1 MVQRVSVSGL
11 TVADVRICQT
21 VMFSVLFMVCA
32 ALWVENQFVQA
43 GPLAEAVEKAKA
55 AAGVTDENAAPEKV
69 VGQNGVQS
77 ALPPTASSEPT
88 QRVEVSTVSVAVRL
102 PITGGRDNAI
112 RAAILRQLDRLQSP
126 SGRRGQLVLQF
137 DATSDEY
144 ASDSDFGRSLELARF
159 LTSSQ
164 MANVKTIAYLPDGA
178 QGHAVLVALACE
190 DIVMAP
196 DALLGPVVR
205 NKQRVDET
213 VRAAY
218 KDIAGRRRTVPPP
231 LAVALADPSVRAVRA
246 ITEVGDQVVL
256 SERVPTLR
264 EEVQVLQVED
274 VGPRPLVLSGRR
286 CREIG
291 IVQLLVAGTADLA
304 RSLDINPEQLV
315 LDPSMERGWKASV
328 VSLTGPIS
336 GDSVARVRVRLEEAI
351 TSKANFLCLKIDSA
365 GGSPEQSLVL
375 ARWLREINP
384 AEVKTV
390 AYIPNQARSDAALIA
405 LACDD
410 VVMNETAVLGG
421 EGAAIIDARQADAIE
436 AAWQKIMQGN
446 LKTLEALPLALVLP
460 EYQVSRFVQQS
471 TGRTEYFSSSA
482 LLPRKDK
489 ASWKKQQDLAPGPL
503 LVDGFQAEAYGLT
516 DQPVTSFS
524 DLAERYGLGDDI
536 TRIEPGWADRL
547 LDALASPGLAWLLLL
562 VGGVGLYIE
571 VQTPGLGFG
580 GFIAMVAFIIY
591 FWSQYLNGTSGWLE
605 VMLFLAGVICLAAEI
620 FVVPGIGI
628 LGLGGGFLIVA
639 SLVLASQSFV
649 LPANSYQVQQ
659 LQISLLGI
667 LGAGVGVVAFGVVV
681 RRWLP
686 STPVLRHV
694 LLVPPE
700 RDDQNEVVSFEHLI
714 GKTGVT
720 VTRLAPAGKANIENH
735 LYDVYAD
742 DMLIESGT
750 AVQVTAVRSGRIM
763 VVPYSQEAV

>member
-1 MVQRVSVSGL
+1 MSVY
-11 TVADVRICQT
+11 VRR

-55 AAGVTDENAAPEKV
+55 AAGVTDENAAPEKF

-159 LTSSQ
+159 LTNSQ

-256 SERVPTLR
+256 SERVPALR
-264 EEVQVLQVED
+264 EEVQVLRVED

-421 EGAAIIDARQADAIE
+421 EGAATIDARQADAIE

-503 LVDGFQAEAYGLT
+503 LVDGLQAEAYGLT

-686 STPVLRHV
+686 LTPVLQHV